1 MTETAS
7 RGTLKGGRMARQRV
21 QVLALGA
28 AALALPFVF
37 PTIASR
43 NLLILIGIN
52 VILVASLDLLI
63 GYTGLISL
71 GHAGF
76 WGIGAYTSALLMM
89 RYRIPFPLALLAAAI
104 LAAAAGVF
112 IGYPSLRLRH
122 HYFVLVT
129 FIFGIIL
136 TLLFTSLIGITRGPM
151 GLPGIPF
158 ARLDLPPLFSH
169 TFNTFHSKVGYYY
182 LVLFFVMLILLLKE
196 RIVRTRMG
204 QALIAIREEENL
216 AMTIGIDTH
225 RYKVLIFTISA
236 GIAGLAGSLYAHYT
250 TFLSPESFTFVDS
263 FNLFVMNLVGG
274 VGTFAGPIVGP
285 ILLTAVRDIL
295 RNISPVLAEIV
306 FGVFLIAAIAF
317 VPNGIVGGVKRL
329 GQRAS

>member
-1 MTETAS
+1 MTAAAS
-7 RGTLKGGRMARQRV
+7 RAALRTDPAARRRV
-21 QVLALGA
+21 QTLALTA

-37 PTIASR
+37 PTIAAR

-89 RYRIPFPLALLAAAI
+89 HYRIPFPLALLAAA
-104 LAAAAGVF
+104 LVAAAGGVF
-112 IGYPSLRLRH
+112 VGYPSLRLRH

-169 TFNTFHSKVGYYY
+169 TFNTFQSKIGYYY
-182 LVLFFVMLILLLKE
+182 LVLFFVALILLLKE
-196 RIVRTRMG
+196 RIVQTRMG

-216 AMTIGIDTH
+216 AMAIGIDTH
-225 RYKVLIFTISA
+225 RYKVLIFAISA

-285 ILLTAVRDIL
+285 ILLTAVRDTL

-317 VPNGIVGGVKRL
+317 LPTGLVGGLRKL

>member
-1 MTETAS
+1 MTTEA
-7 RGTLKGGRMARQRV
+7 GRPLQQTQPAAAGRFKT
-21 QVLALGA
+21 LALVA
-28 AALALPFVF
+28 AALVLPYVF

-76 WGIGAYTSALLMM
+76 WGIGAYTSALLAMH
-89 RYRIPFPLALLAAAI
+89 YRIPFPLALAAAAI
-104 LAAAAGVF
+104 LAAVGGLFV
-112 IGYPSLRLRH
+112 GYPSLRLRH

-169 TFNTFHSKVGYYY
+169 TFNTFQSKIGYYY
-182 LVLFFVMLILLLKE
+182 LVLFFVVLILLLKE

-216 AMTIGIDTH
+216 AMAIGIDAH
-225 RYKVLIFTISA
+225 RTKVAIFTISA
-236 GIAGLAGSLYAHYT
+236 GLAGLAGSLYAHYT

-285 ILLTAVRDIL
+285 MLLTAVRDIL
-295 RNISPVLAEIV
+295 RNVSPVLAEIV

-317 VPNGIVGGVKRL
+317 LPTGLVGGFKRL
-329 GQRAS
+329 VQRGP

>member
-1 MTETAS
+1 MSAPS
-7 RGTLKGGRMARQRV
+7 RGIPNGGRRLMRRMQT
-21 QVLALGA
+21 LALVA
-28 AALALPFVF
+28 AAIALPFVI
-37 PTIASR
+37 PTIAAR
-43 NLLILIGIN
+43 NLLVLIGIN

-76 WGIGAYTSALLMM
+76 WGIGAYTSALLML
-89 RYRIPFPLALLAAAI
+89 RYRVPFPLALLGAAF

-158 ARLDLPPLFSH
+158 ARLAIPPLFSH
-169 TFNTFHSKVGYYY
+169 TFNTFQSKVGYYY
-182 LVLFFVMLILLLKE
+182 LVLVFVGLILLLKE

-204 QALIAIREEENL
+204 QALIAIREEEHL
-216 AMTIGIDTH
+216 AMAIGIDTH

-295 RNISPVLAEIV
+295 RNISPVLAEIA

-317 VPNGIVGGVKRL
+317 LPTGLVGGFKKL